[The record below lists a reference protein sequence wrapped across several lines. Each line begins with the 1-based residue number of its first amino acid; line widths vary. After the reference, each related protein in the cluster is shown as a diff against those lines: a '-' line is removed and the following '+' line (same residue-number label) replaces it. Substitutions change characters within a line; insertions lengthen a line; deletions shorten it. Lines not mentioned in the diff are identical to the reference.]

1 MSVQA
6 IPFGPPFD
14 DEDADVIIRSSD
26 EVEFRVFK
34 FLLGRASPVFQGMF
48 SLPSDDTVG
57 TVPTVDVSENVDV
70 VAKLLRL
77 CYPAMDPPLTSLDEV
92 RALFTACQKYEME
105 TPATRL
111 VGIAARTFVES
122 DPFNVYVLSCRAR
135 ATEEARRA
143 AFHCLSMTL
152 SDIIHKNVPDSQDV
166 SMVAYSNLLRYHD
179 ACREASVAVLSERFQ
194 DYRSLPWLEVQVWE
208 NYCWAHSC
216 GLAKSYG
223 PVILANGIRSRLAP
237 WFGDLMGSL
246 IAHLKHDAAPMSP
259 RLFGFI
265 DSPKDKMCDACKSG
279 YAISLSRFFSLLEEE
294 LKRRVKAVSTCTC
307 RLYTVE
313 VLTRYL

>member
-1 MSVQA
+1 MSVA
-6 IPFGPPFD
+6 TRFGPPFN
-14 DEDADVIIRSSD
+14 DEDADLIIRSSD

-70 VAKLLRL
+70 VAQLLRL
-77 CYPAMDPPLTSLDEV
+77 CYPAMDPRLASLDEV

-105 TPATRL
+105 TPAARL

-122 DPFNVYVLSCRAR
+122 DPFDVYVLSCRAR

-179 ACREASVAVLSERFQ
+179 ACREAAVAVLSARVQ
-194 DYRSLPWLEVQVWE
+194 DYRSLPWLEVQVWDK
-208 NYCWAHSC
+208 YCWAHC
-216 GLAKSYG
+216 GLVNSYN
-223 PVILANGIRSRLAP
+223 PVILAIGTRTRLDP
-237 WFGDLMGSL
+237 WFGDLVDSL
-246 IAHLKHDAAPMSP
+246 IAHLKHEAAPMSP
-259 RLFGFI
+259 RLFDFI
-265 DSPKDKMCDACKSG
+265 DPPKDKMCDACKSG
-279 YAISLSRFFSLLEEE
+279 YAISLYRFFNLLEEE
-294 LKRRVKAVSTCTC
+294 LKRRVKAVSSTRTC
-307 RLYTVE
+307 RSCRGTESL
-313 VLTRYL
+313 LLG